1 MTIALKHRSRS
12 IALALAAVLV
22 VALWPALQA
31 QAAPVNVTG
40 VALKDAGAD
49 LQLSILATGPVH
61 YDLPAV
67 QPDWIVVDVRGA
79 HLAMPAGTLP
89 LSKGL
94 VRKVRVGQYTGDT
107 VRVVVELAR
116 AVKFRVAQAPNAS
129 AILIGIGTDE
139 KAAAAPASSPASR
152 PAPVPSLPSLPEH
165 GSAAVPEH
173 ATMAQL
179 PLPPATPPPAPAAP
193 APRPAA
199 PTPTPPATPVP
210 SAAGSISSQG
220 LITLELRNANIA
232 DVIAALARL
241 ANANV
246 VTDSDVKGTITV
258 RLINVTFED
267 ALRLILEPNGLG
279 YATVGPNIIIA
290 KKEKLARP
298 LLRQYQV
305 SNLQASVFAAT
316 YLPLIGLKKEQ
327 VAVDDGTNSVL
338 VVGPIE
344 EQAKVA
350 DILARVDNP
359 TQRTVTRVIHLN
371 YLDAAVFVD
380 LMGARLP
387 DSVTKGTKI
396 DKASNSI
403 VLTAS
408 AGQMAA
414 VDALLKQVD
423 TPLPQIMV
431 EAMVLE
437 VPTDVTHNLGV
448 SWQTSTP
455 FTINSTGGAFPCC
468 LSVSISAPAILATLN
483 TLIQQNKSKL
493 LANPR
498 LAVRDGETAR
508 MNIGDKIPFQVINAQ
523 GVPSVVIIEAGVKLE
538 ITPRIGADGNVSVKM
553 HPEVSSI
560 VTAPAPNVPPTIAT
574 READTSL
581 TVKDGTP
588 IVLAGLIQKNDVQT
602 TVKVPL
608 LGDIPIIGWLFKSVS
623 TDHNQNE
630 VIFVITPHILQPVG
644 S

>member
-1 MTIALKHRSRS
+1 
-12 IALALAAVLV
+12 
-22 VALWPALQA
+22 
-31 QAAPVNVTG
+31 
-40 VALKDAGAD
+40 
-49 LQLSILATGPVH
+49 
-61 YDLPAV
+61 
-67 QPDWIVVDVRGA
+67 
-79 HLAMPAGTLP
+79 
-89 LSKGL
+89 
-94 VRKVRVGQYTGDT
+94 
-107 VRVVVELAR
+107 
-116 AVKFRVAQAPNAS
+116 
-129 AILIGIGTDE
+129 
-139 KAAAAPASSPASR
+139 
-152 PAPVPSLPSLPEH
+152 
-165 GSAAVPEH
+165 
-173 ATMAQL
+173 
-179 PLPPATPPPAPAAP
+179 
-193 APRPAA
+193 
-199 PTPTPPATPVP
+199 
-210 SAAGSISSQG
+210 
-220 LITLELRNANIA
+220 
-232 DVIAALARL
+232 
-241 ANANV
+241 
-246 VTDSDVKGTITV
+246 
-258 RLINVTFED
+258 
-267 ALRLILEPNGLG
+267 
-279 YATVGPNIIIA
+279 
-290 KKEKLARP
+290 
-298 LLRQYQV
+298 
-305 SNLQASVFAAT
+305 
-316 YLPLIGLKKEQ
+316 

-371 YLDAAVFVD
+371 YIDAAVFVD